1 METES
6 KKVSLLQSGSVD
18 SISSLPDELL
28 AHILS
33 LIPTK
38 RAASTSI
45 LSKRWRTLF
54 QITNLVC
61 SSLDLDDSDLLYP
74 ERHSEDASDSFRDFV
89 DKTLSGCNNNSLE
102 KVSLKYQDDDVLH
115 CIGLTKR
122 WISKALEQ
130 SLSDLD
136 LCLTMPLMPKRRLRL
151 LPDNLFIS
159 KTLVKLTLGTEI
171 CLGNSPLVELE
182 ELYINH
188 NHVRGRGPEFNNH
201 RAPHYMDH
209 TNIKKLT
216 VHYNNDVQSPRILS
230 IYTPNLVY
238 LDYSDYLSCHYESV
252 DSFDDLLEARLNLVF
267 PRNGRWGYEHNT
279 CLKILN
285 SITNVQIL
293 YLSCSTVENLATLH
307 FEGNKK
313 EYWKL
318 LCNMIEKAPKL
329 ETLVLTGLCGISDCE
344 VNIDG
349 GNVVKLVEIQGFKG
363 RVEELNQVKC
373 FLREMEN
380 LEEMKVNIS
389 DETDNKLQL
398 KNDLLAL
405 PKRSS
410 KCKIHVL

>member
-1 METES
+1 MPGG
-6 KKVSLLQSGSVD
+6 VS
-18 SISSLPDELL
+18 I
-28 AHILS
+28 
-33 LIPTK
+33 
-38 RAASTSI
+38 
-45 LSKRWRTLF
+45 
-54 QITNLVC
+54 
-61 SSLDLDDSDLLYP
+61 DLDYSDLLYP

-171 CLGNSPLVELE
+171 CLGNSPFQNKHWLNNNNALE
-182 ELYINH
+182 KVSLKYQ
-188 NHVRGRGPEFNNH
+188 
-201 RAPHYMDH
+201 D
-209 TNIKKLT
+209 
-216 VHYNNDVQSPRILS
+216 D
-230 IYTPNLVY
+230 
-238 LDYSDYLSCHYESV
+238 
-252 DSFDDLLEARLNLVF
+252 DS
-267 PRNGRWGYEHNT
+267 
-279 CLKILN
+279 
-285 SITNVQIL
+285 
-293 YLSCSTVENLATLH
+293 LATLH

-329 ETLVLTGLCGISDCE
+329 ETLVLTGLCGISDCGD
-344 VNIDG
+344 NING
-349 GNVVKLVEIQGFKG
+349 GNVMKVVEIQGFKG
-363 RVEELNQVKC
+363 RLEEFNQVKC

-380 LEEMKVNIS
+380 LEEMKVNMIS

-398 KNDLLAL
+398 TNDLLAL